1 MTELAPPERDA
12 VDVLVDSA
20 KRQDALSYLVPEGM
34 ALTAGAAVEVPYGK
48 RVMYGMVLGPSTRP
62 ELATREVL
70 QSYGRRAHPRDLEV
84 ASLLAE
90 RHFADARLMLRR
102 VAPTSAKGAPPIS
115 VGPVALH
122 ADPELTLTAP
132 DSQQGPD
139 RLFVMRDPRCKP
151 ERLAAFLTLHA
162 LRDDPLG
169 QVLILCPT
177 TALVE
182 RTLEQF
188 ASGAARLDAS
198 ASRGAWRGFLDG
210 TVQVGVGTRSAM
222 LYSAKQLSAIV
233 ILDTAHPGHTPQQ
246 LPYVSSI
253 ETSARRAAAHNAH
266 LYLTGVTPSALDL
279 SATKLAS
286 AKVATDSSISYE
298 VISRKQGPARRIIPP
313 LVLSSI
319 SRATRQNKRVLVVLR
334 DSSATRCATCR
345 DLWKDGATQCARCGS
360 TASSTTGW
368 NADRLAKH
376 LPKDVR
382 VTHDDDVTRH
392 SEVDLL
398 VLLDA
403 DARSRRATLRPEF
416 EVASYVKNASSVL
429 SSSGTVLLVS
439 DDETPTPMLEALRT
453 GSDRTVARNIW
464 QSART
469 AGLPPFKV
477 SVEILL
483 NGKKNAPDTTNL
495 PGRILGPQRRGE
507 SEWRIVLMVE
517 EQELQAVREVLER
530 WRQRYQLRVKTE
542 G

>member
-1 MTELAPPERDA
+1 MSEPTPPERDA

-34 ALTAGAAVEVPYGK
+34 VLQAGDAVEVPYGK
-48 RVMYGMVLGPSTRP
+48 RVMYGMVLGPSQKP
-62 ELATREVL
+62 ELATRDIL
-70 QSYGRRAHPRDLEV
+70 QSYGRRANPRDLEV

-90 RHFADARLMLRR
+90 RHFSDARLMLRR

-132 DSQQGPD
+132 DSQKGPD

-151 ERLAAFLTLHA
+151 EQLAAFLTLHA

-222 LYSAKQLSAIV
+222 LYSAKHLAAVIV
-233 ILDTAHPGHTPQQ
+233 LDTTHPGHTPQQ

-253 ETSARRAAAHNAH
+253 EASTRRAAAHNAH
-266 LYLTGVTPSALDL
+266 LYLTGVVPSALDL
-279 SATKLAS
+279 SLTKLS
-286 AKVATDSSISYE
+286 SVKGATAAPVRHE
-298 VISRKQGPARRIIPP
+298 VFSRKQGPARRIIPP
-313 LVLSSI
+313 LVLASI
-319 SRATRQNKRVLVVLR
+319 SRATRQNKRVLVALR
-334 DSSATRCATCR
+334 DSSATRCSSCR
-345 DLWKDGATQCARCGS
+345 DLWKDGATQCGRCGS
-360 TASSTTGW
+360 AASSTTGW
-368 NADRLAKH
+368 NAERLAKH

-382 VTHDDDVTRH
+382 VTHDNDVARH
-392 SEVDLL
+392 SDIDLL

-403 DARSRRATLRPEF
+403 DSRARRATLRPEL

-429 SSSGTVLLVS
+429 SASGAVLLVS
-439 DDETPTPMLEALRT
+439 DDETPTPVLEALRT
-453 GSDRTVARNIW
+453 GSDRAIARTIW
-464 QSART
+464 QSAR
-469 AGLPPFKV
+469 AALLPPFKV

-483 NGKKNAPDTTNL
+483 NGKKNAPDTSRL
-495 PGRILGPQRRGE
+495 PGRVLGPQRRGE
-507 SEWRIVLMVE
+507 SEWRIVVMLDE
-517 EQELQAVREVLER
+517 AELEVLREMLER
-530 WRQRYQLRVKTE
+530 WRQRYQLRIKTE